1 MKQYVTENVF
11 YNAFNN
17 SYNYK
22 DKFSF
27 HGLKALF
34 DYFENLEDDIGQEI
48 NFDMVAI
55 ACDYLEYES
64 IDQYNEDFGQ
74 GCDTLEDIA
83 EYTTVI
89 PVTMLHK
96 TGIKNIGFIIEN

>member
-1 MKQYVTENVF
+1 MKQYVTETDF

-17 SYNYK
+17 
-22 DKFSF
+22 KFSF

-34 DYFENLEDDIGQEI
+34 DYSENLENDI
-48 NFDMVAI
+48 I
-55 ACDYLEYES
+55 ANDYLEYES
-64 IDQYNEDFGQ
+64 IDQYNENFGQ

-96 TGIKNIGFIIEN
+96 TGIKKRRN